1 MRFSKTS
8 RDFKVQKIASTTRR
22 LLCSGSADSSISY
35 SRSLS
40 LRSDRLKE
48 ATSHSGAP
56 LDTTTEE
63 RLIRPARN
71 VSGSLRLPGDKSIS
85 HRYAMLGAFAEGTS
99 RFTNFSTG
107 ADCASTLACMEA
119 LGAAVNRIGN
129 EAVEITGVA
138 GRVTPSGSPLDRGN
152 CGSTMR
158 MISGLLS
165 PQQGSFT
172 LIGDASL
179 SRRPMERIR
188 KPLEAMGAKLTL
200 TDGHAPLTIEG
211 TSLKPIDYTTPV
223 PSAQVKTCVL
233 LAGLQTAGTTT
244 VREAVRTRDHS
255 ELALRAF
262 GATLTRTLDSV
273 SIPGPQSLHAI
284 SAAVPGDISSAA
296 FFLCAAALFPGSGLV
311 LDSLG
316 LNPTRATLL
325 DVLTALGAHIA
336 VLNLEEQNAELVG
349 TVQVTAPPEGLGSTT
364 ISGALAAQ
372 LIDELPALAAIGPFT
387 SGGIRI
393 RDARELRVKESD
405 RIALVVRNLR
415 AMGAE
420 VEEFEDGLDVPGGQ
434 TLHGATI
441 DSGGDHRIAMAF
453 SVAALRAEG
462 DTLIQGA
469 ESAAISFP
477 EFFDLLDLVAER

>member
-1 MRFSKTS
+1 M
-8 RDFKVQKIASTTRR
+8 
-22 LLCSGSADSSISY
+22 
-35 SRSLS
+35 
-40 LRSDRLKE
+40 
-48 ATSHSGAP
+48 
-56 LDTTTEE
+56 TEE

-71 VSGSLRLPGDKSIS
+71 IYGSLRLPGDKSIS
-85 HRYAMLGAFAEGTS
+85 HRYGMLAAFAEGTS

-119 LGAAVNRIGN
+119 LGAKVNRTSEN
-129 EAVEITGVA
+129 SVEVTGVA
-138 GRVTPSGSPLDRGN
+138 GRVIPSSYPLDCGNSGS
-152 CGSTMR
+152 SMR
-158 MISGLLS
+158 MISGLLA
-165 PQQGSFT
+165 PQPGSFT

-188 KPLEAMGAKLTL
+188 KPLEAMGARLAL
-200 TDGHAPLTIEG
+200 TDGHAPLTIQG
-211 TSLKPIDYTTPV
+211 GQLQPIDYTTPV

-233 LAGLQTAGTTT
+233 LAGLQTAGTTI
-244 VREAVRTRDHS
+244 VREAIRTRDHS

-262 GATLTRTLDSV
+262 GATVARTLDSV
-273 SIPGPQSLHAI
+273 SITGPQSLRAI
-284 SAAVPGDISSAA
+284 DAQIPGDISSAA
-296 FFLCAAALFPGSGLV
+296 FFLCAAAIFPGSSLL

-325 DVLTALGAHIA
+325 DVLTALGARIS
-336 VLNLEEQNAELVG
+336 VLNLEEKNAELVG
-349 TVQVTAPPEGLGSTT
+349 TVQLSAPPEGLGSTEV
-364 ISGALAAQ
+364 SGALAAQ
-372 LIDELPALAAIGPFT
+372 LIDELPVLAAIAPYT

-393 RDARELRVKESD
+393 RDAKELRVKESD
-405 RIALVVRNLR
+405 RIALVVKNLR

-420 VEEFEDGLDVPGGQ
+420 VAEFEDGLDVPGGQ

-462 DTLIQGA
+462 DTIIQGA
-469 ESAAISFP
+469 ESAGISFP

>member
-1 MRFSKTS
+1 MHTA
-8 RDFKVQKIASTTRR
+8 V
-22 LLCSGSADSSISY
+22 
-35 SRSLS
+35 
-40 LRSDRLKE
+40 
-48 ATSHSGAP
+48 
-56 LDTTTEE
+56 EE
-63 RLIRPARN
+63 RIIRPARN
-71 VSGSLRLPGDKSIS
+71 ILGSLRLPGDKSIS
-85 HRYAMLGAFAEGTS
+85 HRYGMLAAFAEGTS

-119 LGAAVNRIGN
+119 LGARVSRIEKGV
-129 EAVEITGVA
+129 VEVTGVG
-138 GRVTPSGSPLDRGN
+138 GRVTPAGHPLDCGN
-152 CGSTMR
+152 SGSTMR
-158 MISGLLS
+158 MISGLLA
-165 PQQGSFT
+165 PQEGEFT

-188 KPLEAMGAKLTL
+188 RPLAEMGAKLTL
-200 TDGHAPLTIEG
+200 TEGHAPVTIEG
-211 TSLKPIDYTTPV
+211 APLKAIDYTTPV
-223 PSAQVKTCVL
+223 PSAQVKTCLL

-262 GATLTRTLDSV
+262 GAEIKRTADSV
-273 SIPGPQSLHAI
+273 SIDGPQKLHAI
-284 SAAVPGDISSAA
+284 DAAVPGDISSAA
-296 FFLCAAALFPGSGLV
+296 FFLCAAALFPGSSLV

-336 VLNLEEQNAELVG
+336 VLNLEEKNAELVG
-349 TVQVTAPPEGLGSTT
+349 TVQVTAPPEGLRSTAVT
-364 ISGALAAQ
+364 GALAAQ
-372 LIDELPALAAIGPFT
+372 LIDELPVLAAIGPYT

-393 RDARELRVKESD
+393 RDAKELRVKESD
-405 RIALVVRNLR
+405 RIALVVQNLR

-434 TLHGATI
+434 KLHGATI

-462 DTLIQGA
+462 ETRIQGA

-477 EFFDLLDLVAER
+477 EFFELLDLVAER

>member
-1 MRFSKTS
+1 L
-8 RDFKVQKIASTTRR
+8 TT
-22 LLCSGSADSSISY
+22 A
-35 SRSLS
+35 
-40 LRSDRLKE
+40 
-48 ATSHSGAP
+48 AQ
-56 LDTTTEE
+56 E

-71 VSGSLRLPGDKSIS
+71 VFGSLRLPGDKSIS
-85 HRYAMLGAFAEGTS
+85 HRYGMLAAFADGAS

-107 ADCASTLACMEA
+107 ADCASTLSCMEA
-119 LGAAVNRIGN
+119 LGAKVRRLDDGT
-129 EAVEITGVA
+129 VEVTGVG
-138 GRVTPSGSPLDRGN
+138 GRVTPSSQPLDCGN
-152 CGSTMR
+152 SGSTMR
-158 MISGLLS
+158 MISGLLA

-172 LIGDASL
+172 LVGDESL

-188 KPLEAMGAKLTL
+188 KPLAAMGARLTL
-200 TDGHAPLTIEG
+200 TDGHAPLTILGGPLEA
-211 TSLKPIDYTTPV
+211 IDYTTPV

-262 GATLTRTLDSV
+262 GAKLSRTLDSI
-273 SIPGPQSLHAI
+273 SITGPQSLHAI
-284 SAAVPGDISSAA
+284 EAAVPGDISSAA
-296 FFLCAAALFPGSGLV
+296 FFLCAAALFPGSSLV

-325 DVLTALGAHIA
+325 DVLTALGARIN
-336 VLNLEEQNAELVG
+336 VLNLEEKNAELVG
-349 TVQVTAPPEGLGSTT
+349 TVQISAPPEGLGSTEV
-364 ISGALAAQ
+364 SGALAAQ
-372 LIDELPALAAIGPFT
+372 LIDELPVLAAIAPYT

-405 RIALVVRNLR
+405 RIALVVKNLR

-420 VEEFEDGLDVPGGQ
+420 VAEFEDGLDVPGGQ
-434 TLHGATI
+434 MLHGATI
-441 DSGGDHRIAMAF
+441 DSGSDHRIAMAF
-453 SVAALRAEG
+453 SVAALRAQGE
-462 DTLIQGA
+462 TLIQGA

>member
-1 MRFSKTS
+1 LHT
-8 RDFKVQKIASTTRR
+8 VQA
-22 LLCSGSADSSISY
+22 
-35 SRSLS
+35 
-40 LRSDRLKE
+40 
-48 ATSHSGAP
+48 
-56 LDTTTEE
+56 E
-63 RLIRPARN
+63 RLIHPARN
-71 VSGSLRLPGDKSIS
+71 VYGSLRLPGCKGIS

-119 LGAAVNRIGN
+119 LGASVNRIGDG
-129 EAVEITGVA
+129 AVEITGVA
-138 GRVTPSGSPLDRGN
+138 GRVTPAEHPLDCGN
-152 CGSTMR
+152 SGSTMR

-165 PQQGSFT
+165 AQQGVFT
-172 LIGDASL
+172 LVGDASL

-188 KPLEAMGAKLTL
+188 KPLREMGARLTL
-200 TDGHAPLTIEG
+200 TEGHAPLTIHG
-211 TSLKPIDYTTPV
+211 NPLKPIDYTTPV

-262 GATLTRTLDSV
+262 GAKLDRTLDSV
-273 SIPGPQSLHAI
+273 SIAGPQTLHAI
-284 SAAVPGDISSAA
+284 DATVPGDMSSAA

-311 LDSLG
+311 IDSLG

-325 DVLTALGAHIA
+325 DVLTALGAHIS
-336 VLNLEEQNAELVG
+336 VLNLEEKNAELVG
-349 TVQVTAPPEGLGSTT
+349 AVQITAPPEGLGSTA

-372 LIDELPALAAIGPFT
+372 LIDELPVLAAIGPYT

-393 RDARELRVKESD
+393 RDAREMRVKESD

-462 DTLIQGA
+462 ETLIQGS
-469 ESAAISFP
+469 ESVNISFP
-477 EFFDLLDLVAER
+477 EFFNLLDLVAER